1 MRKVHD
7 VGPAT
12 GAALGFDL
20 NGGIPVDEVHPQI
33 AAAQHRS
40 AQGADHLDA
49 FGAAGVMRGGG
60 HQAARCALAQFQ
72 QGLHMVFGFHAVHTG
87 AAGLGRHHAAHT
99 HQGAKHVQAVD
110 GLGDEDTPPVACQ
123 AAATGLVVI
132 ALRAPPGN
140 AHRCRLNRA
149 QALLVKQ
156 RLQARHPWAK
166 TVLQHHTQLALLL
179 LGQIDN
185 GFGPRQ
191 RHIQRLFQQH
201 MFAMGKASLGH
212 L

>member
-72 QGLHMVFGFHAVHTG
+72 QGLNMVFGFHAVHAG
-87 AAGLGRHHAAHT
+87 AAGLRRHHAAHA
-99 HQGAKHVQAVD
+99 HQGAKHIQAMD
-110 GLGDEDTPPVACQ
+110 GLGDEHPATIACQ
-123 AAATGLVVI
+123 GAATGLVVI
-132 ALRAPPGN
+132 ALRPPPGN
-140 AHRCRLNRA
+140 ADRCRLHSA
-149 QALLVKQ
+149 QAVLVEQ
-156 RLQARHPWAK
+156 RLQALHPRAK
-166 TVLQHHTQLALLL
+166 SVLQHHTELALVL

-185 GFGPRQ
+185 GFCPRQ
-191 RHIQRLFQQH
+191 RYIQRLFQQH
-201 MFAMGKASLGH
+201 MFAMGQTGLGH